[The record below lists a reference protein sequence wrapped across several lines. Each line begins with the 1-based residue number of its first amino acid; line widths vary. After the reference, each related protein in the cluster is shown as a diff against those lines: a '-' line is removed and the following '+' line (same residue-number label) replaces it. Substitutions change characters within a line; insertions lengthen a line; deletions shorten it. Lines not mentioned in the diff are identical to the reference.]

1 LFACWHGRTPSTLV
15 AAAGVAVE
23 VEDVAAEAAG
33 DHLWEALAV
42 AAEDPRRRVLRRRDQ
57 HQDQRPVL
65 R

>member
-1 LFACWHGRTPSTLV
+1 V